1 MKDKLKNNKE
11 LICYAVLLVFLII
24 IVICNN
30 LFWKLGKT
38 TAETES
44 TDNNIV
50 YLESNNV
57 IYDVPYSEEVLD

>member
-1 MKDKLKNNKE
+1 MKEKILNNKE
-11 LICYAVLLVFLII
+11 LIFYSVLLIFLII
-24 IVICNN
+24 LVICNN
-30 LFWKLGKT
+30 LFWRLGKT